1 LLWIRLPPAE
11 RVIGISK
18 TPELCHFWHL
28 TLLHVTLA
36 TSHSLFSAFLR
47 IHKRGTKAMKINYE
61 FTKLDPVERVYIEH
75 LLLEQIEKQNWF
87 SIVRFQLLRYEYLV
101 CMQ

>member
-1 LLWIRLPPAE
+1 
-11 RVIGISK
+11 
-18 TPELCHFWHL
+18 
-28 TLLHVTLA
+28 
-36 TSHSLFSAFLR
+36 
-47 IHKRGTKAMKINYE
+47 MKINYE